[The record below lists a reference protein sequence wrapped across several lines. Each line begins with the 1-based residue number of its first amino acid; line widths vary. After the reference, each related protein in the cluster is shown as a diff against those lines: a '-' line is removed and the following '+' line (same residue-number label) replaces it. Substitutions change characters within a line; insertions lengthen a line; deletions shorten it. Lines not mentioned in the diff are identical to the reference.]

1 MNHRRKVLITGANG
15 QVGRELK
22 DSAPQSVEVIAV
34 EHSRLDI
41 TDRKSV
47 LEFIAQIK
55 PDIIINAAAYTAVD
69 QAERDPEAAFIVN
82 RDGAAHLAE
91 GATKIGSRLIHISTD
106 FVFDGKKSSPYL
118 PEDTPNPISVYGAS
132 KLAGECAVNDIT
144 EGRALVL
151 RTAWV
156 YSKYGNNFVNTMLRL
171 FKERDEVRVISDQVG
186 TPTHAGGLARTLW
199 KLSDLQEV
207 RGIYHWTDAGVASW
221 YDFAEA
227 ILQAARNNNVSLRT
241 KTIIP
246 INSSDY
252 PLPAQRPAYSVMDKG
267 KTVPVV
273 GGHEH
278 WGKRLKD
285 ACRDISPLT

>member
-15 QVGRELK
+15 QVGRELRN
-22 DSAPQSVEVIAV
+22 SAPQNVEVMAL
-34 EHSRLDI
+34 EHGRLDI
-41 TDRKSV
+41 TDRKAV
-47 LEFIAQIK
+47 LEFVTHNK
-55 PDIIINAAAYTAVD
+55 PDLIINAAAYTAVD
-69 QAERDPEAAFIVN
+69 QAEHEPETAFIIN

-118 PEDTPNPISVYGAS
+118 PEDVPNPISVYGAS

-221 YDFAEA
+221 YDFSEA
-227 ILQAARNNNVSLRT
+227 ILHAACVNNVSLRT
-241 KTIIP
+241 QAIIP
-246 INSSDY
+246 ISSSDY
-252 PLPAQRPAYSVMDKG
+252 PLPAKRPAYSVMDKA
-267 KTVPVV
+267 KTVHLV

-278 WGKRLKD
+278 WAKRLKD
-285 ACRDISPLT
+285 ACRDINDEN